1 MTEEIKNTENT
12 TTNEN
17 NDRPNDRYDDTRR
30 PRRDRESFE
39 NKGPRG
45 GARGRSAKKKLCRF
59 CAENIPVDYKNIK
72 VIKSFIT
79 ERYKIVPGRI
89 TGTCARHQRQ
99 LTVAVKRARH
109 LSLIPYTT
117 AHYK

>member
-1 MTEEIKNTENT
+1 MSEEIKKTENET
-12 TTNEN
+12 SEREIKTEE
-17 NDRPNDRYDDTRR
+17 TRR
-30 PRRDRESFE
+30 PRRDREGLETKTS
-39 NKGPRG
+39 RDY
-45 GARGRSAKKKLCRF
+45 RSSPKTRSSKKKLCRF

-72 VIKSFIT
+72 VVKSFIT

-117 AHYK
+117 AHVK